1 MAESFTRPYRQI
13 FTGQK
18 QNNARVPVA
27 LEAQAH
33 VVSADMYVE
42 AQHPFVFPR
51 PLLQQFFSRVKA
63 PGNKSILQ
71 NDKRS
76 LTEPK

>member
-27 LEAQAH
+27 LKKKALEAQAH

-42 AQHPFVFPR
+42 AQHPFVEAG
-51 PLLQQFFSRVKA
+51 S
-63 PGNKSILQ
+63 
-71 NDKRS
+71 
-76 LTEPK
+76 E